1 LFIPPRHAVH
11 PVDAVVTRDHSYGYV
26 GIGIGTIAVMG
37 IGAVVIM
44 GIGVVAVIGID
55 TVAVIGIGAIII
67 IGWARLP
74 L

>member
-44 GIGVVAVIGID
+44 GID

-67 IGWARLP
+67 IG
-74 L
+74 